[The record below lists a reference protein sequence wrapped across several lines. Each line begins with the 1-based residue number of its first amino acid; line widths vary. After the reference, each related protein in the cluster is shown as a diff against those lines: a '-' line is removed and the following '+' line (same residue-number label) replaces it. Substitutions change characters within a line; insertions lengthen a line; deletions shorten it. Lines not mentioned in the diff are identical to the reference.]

1 MDKDLIELT
10 QSNIDRLPVHIG
22 IYKIY
27 AYQKNADEPMTI
39 RRFVEDDMT
48 GLVYIGMTHKQN
60 LRVRLKNF
68 EISLRKEKTRNH
80 TGAIKLWKR
89 EKLNSLRGCRFFAWC
104 SDPIKLELVKIVE
117 DNEIKKYIHDYGESP
132 LLNG

>member
-22 IYKIY
+22 IYKNY

-60 LRVRLKNF
+60 LRVR
-68 EISLRKEKTRNH
+68 
-80 TGAIKLWKR
+80 
-89 EKLNSLRGCRFFAWC
+89 
-104 SDPIKLELVKIVE
+104 
-117 DNEIKKYIHDYGESP
+117 
-132 LLNG
+132 